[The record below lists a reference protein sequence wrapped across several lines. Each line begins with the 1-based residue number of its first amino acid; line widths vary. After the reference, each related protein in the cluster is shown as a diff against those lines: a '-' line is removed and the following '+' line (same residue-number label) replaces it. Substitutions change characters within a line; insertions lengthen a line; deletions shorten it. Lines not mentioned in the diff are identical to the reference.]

1 MSEKR
6 KILIFGTGVIGS
18 IYAVKFAAAGH
29 DVFVYARGNRLQS
42 LKSKGLLY
50 NENNISIKKAS
61 VTILDK
67 LKPTD
72 IFDFVFV
79 PIRYEQIETALTE
92 LAKNSSPN
100 IVTMVNNPKG
110 YGKWEKIIGKGRL
123 ILAFAGAGGKIDDGV
138 LHYAFTPKIVQSTT
152 FGEADGIITDRIRVL
167 AEIFKSCRIPYS
179 ISKNM
184 DAWQKSHIALVV
196 PLSNAIYFDGGNN
209 YTTARNKKA
218 VRMMSVTLKKYFN
231 ALKAKGIPI
240 TPPKLNIFRICPLWI
255 MDISLKIICATKLA
269 ETVSSHV
276 HFIKEEIALLDKD
289 FNEIM

>member
-67 LKPTD
+67 LNPTE